1 MSSPQAHVA
10 QWKKDVVQQV
20 AQLAKN
26 YPIVGVLNMESL
38 PAAQLAQMKKKLR
51 GTVEMVMARR
61 SLLLRALDQSPG
73 LAGLRVYIEKGM
85 PALLF
90 TKENPFALFKTLKKS
105 KSKAAAKPGQIAPY
119 DLVIPAGPTP
129 FAPGP
134 VISEF
139 AQIGVKAGVEG
150 GKVAVKMDCVVA
162 KAGEPIKP
170 GVASMIARLGIE
182 PMEIGLNLTAV
193 FEKGTVYPASV
204 LDIDEEAFAMK
215 LAEAVT
221 SALNLGVEVCYPTP
235 EVLDI
240 VIARAWRACRAVV
253 RESHFLA
260 SGMTD
265 EVLGDAER
273 VALSMKEEFKL

>member
-1 MSSPQAHVA
+1 MTVPQTHVA

-20 AQLAKN
+20 LQLTKL

-38 PAAQLAQMKKKLR
+38 PAAQLGQLKKKLR
-51 GTVEMVMARR
+51 GTVEIVMTRR
-61 SLLLRALDQSPG
+61 NLLLRALAQCKNLEG
-73 LAGLRVYIEKGM
+73 LQPYIEKGM

-105 KSKAAAKPGQIAPY
+105 KSKVAAKPGQIAPY
-119 DLVIPAGPTP
+119 DIVIPAGPTP

-134 VISEF
+134 IISEF

-150 GKVAVKMDCVVA
+150 GKVAVKVDSVVA

-170 GVASMIARLGIE
+170 GVASMISRLGIE

-204 LDIDEEAFAMK
+204 LDIDEEAFNQK
-215 LAEAVT
+215 LSDAII
-221 SALNLGVEVCYPTP
+221 SALNLGVEICYPAP
-235 EVLDI
+235 EVLELLLSKAWRE
-240 VIARAWRACRAVV
+240 ARAVA
-253 RESHFLA
+253 RESRFLVE
-260 SGMTD
+260 GMTD
-265 EVLGDAER
+265 EMITSAES
-273 VALSMKEEFKL
+273 VAQNIKEELKI

>member
-1 MSSPQAHVA
+1 MTAQKAHVA

-20 AQLAKN
+20 AQLAKK
-26 YPIVGVLNMESL
+26 YSIVGVLNMESL
-38 PAAQLAQMKKKLR
+38 PASQLAQMKKKLR
-51 GTVEMVMARR
+51 GTVEIVMTRR
-61 SLLLRALDQSPG
+61 SLLLRAIDQVKDLEVLKPQ
-73 LAGLRVYIEKGM
+73 IEKGM

-119 DLVIPAGPTP
+119 DIIIPAGPTP

-150 GKVAVKMDCVVA
+150 GKVAVKVDSVVA
-162 KAGEPIKP
+162 KSGEPIKP

-193 FEKGTVYPASV
+193 YEKGTVYPANI
-204 LDIDEEAFAMK
+204 LDIDEEVFAK
-215 LAEAVT
+215 NLAAAVV
-221 SALNLGVEVCYPTP
+221 SGINLGVEICYPSP
-235 EVLDI
+235 EVLELLLPK
-240 VIARAWRACRAVV
+240 AWREMRALAI
-253 RESHFLA
+253 EAHYLA
-260 SGMTD
+260 SGLTD
-265 EVLGDAER
+265 EVLADAER